1 MLSADAPDLSTLSQ
15 ADLFSLYRAIL
26 SELKGRGVIRTEN
39 APAGDYAEYLV
50 ATAVG
55 GQLAPNSENS
65 WDAFGRNGEKLQVKA
80 RVVSD
85 PIQPGQLQL
94 SPFRSF
100 EFDFAVIVFLSAA
113 DYVVCRASKVPRHV
127 VESSA
132 VHRQHVNGRVLLTRP
147 EIMGHPEAMDLT
159 AALRAVQAGL

>member
-55 GQLAPNSENS
+55 GQLRQLRK
-65 WDAFGRNGEKLQVKA
+65 FVGRIWSQWRETAGESPCRVRSDSA
-80 RVVSD
+80 RSIAVVTI
-85 PIQPGQLQL
+85 PL
-94 SPFRSF
+94 
-100 EFDFAVIVFLSAA
+100 V
-113 DYVVCRASKVPRHV
+113 
-127 VESSA
+127 
-132 VHRQHVNGRVLLTRP
+132 
-147 EIMGHPEAMDLT
+147 
-159 AALRAVQAGL
+159 